1 MKMLRKKYTLVLAL
15 TLASLS
21 VSAQY
26 AWQEGGEAGKLD
38 LGHNLRYDAESQGSF
53 SDGKTPLWLNANKY
67 GLSSLDKSN
76 GYVRGSVIRPLN
88 TDSARKWGIGYGL
101 DVAAAY
107 GYTSVPVVQQAFV
120 EARWL
125 HGVLSVG
132 SKQYPM
138 ELRNN
143 ALSSGA
149 QTLGINAR
157 PVPQVRLALPE
168 YWTLP
173 ALGAGSA

>member
-1 MKMLRKKYTLVLAL
+1 MKKYTLALFLAL
-15 TLASLS
+15 VF
-21 VSAQY
+21 VSARAQY
-26 AWQEGGEAGKLD
+26 AWQEGVEAGRQD
-38 LGHNLRYDAESQGSF
+38 LARGLRYDVELQGSA
-53 SDGKTPLWLNANKY
+53 SHGKTPLWLNANRY
-67 GLSSLDKSN
+67 GLSSLDESN
-76 GYVRGSVIRPLN
+76 GYVRGSVIRPLA
-88 TDSARKWGIGYGL
+88 TDSARRWGIGYGL

-107 GYTSVPVVQQAFV
+107 GYTSVPIVQQAFV

-132 SKQYPM
+132 SKHYPM
-138 ELRNN
+138 QLRNN

-173 ALGAGSA
+173 F